1 MEKSMYE
8 DRDEIVKE
16 IVTRLREAA
25 QVDEYYAVTMHRPML
40 IVIADEIE
48 RLQLEL
54 SEVKFEYQKLWE
66 KYNRRENNG

>member
-1 MEKSMYE
+1 MYQ

>member
-1 MEKSMYE
+1 MYE